1 LIDKLE
7 EEINCDFIEN
17 YLEFNSI
24 KEELKFNIYSKLKI
38 QNFMKIIIHN
48 NNEEEKLTYK
58 FLVIRPDFVI
68 EFIN

>member
-1 LIDKLE
+1 MIDKLE